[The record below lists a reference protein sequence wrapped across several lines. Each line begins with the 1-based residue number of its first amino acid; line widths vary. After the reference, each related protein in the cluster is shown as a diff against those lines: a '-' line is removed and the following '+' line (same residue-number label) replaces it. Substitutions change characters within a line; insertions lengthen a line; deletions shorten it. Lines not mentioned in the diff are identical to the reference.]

1 MKAKAWFTPRR
12 LKVIFYVNLLLIL
25 GLIGYRLYL
34 VYFEQDFST
43 LHAYQIDRVQ
53 EQLAGRSDLK
63 FAVVGNINN
72 SVGVFER
79 TMVPMI
85 NAAEPDLLVSAGN
98 AVSGGGEDKY
108 RALYRTLGHLD
119 MPYLLTVGEH
129 ETSTFG
135 SFHFYEHFG
144 PYFYSFKAGNSQFIF
159 LDTTD
164 SETYNFQLHWL
175 EEQLLD
181 PMPEHRFVF
190 LGNPFLQPQ
199 EKSPIDFAEDDY
211 LIDTPFGQQ
220 LATLFS
226 RHQVDAVFSAE
237 LHLFDRRTYKGVD
250 YITTGGAGGLVLNN
264 DTSFYHYVTV
274 EVAGDDV
281 SIDMHRLDIGQNQFM
296 KTLES
301 LWFFV
306 HSLFYVGHLNFL
318 LVLLV
323 LVALATRLYSAVFI
337 DRDYYPNFD
346 LDVTPFRQKTLRVLM
361 VTNNYLPF
369 IGGVPISIER
379 LRRGLVAL
387 GHKVLIVAP
396 SYRDQDPDENQEEVV
411 RLRSLVTLGK
421 KGEFRIANPVSRR
434 ASRAMKAFKP
444 DLVHIHHPFWLGW
457 FGLLWAKALRVPAV
471 YTYHTR
477 LEHYAHYVPLP
488 GPLFRNLMS
497 HSLVR
502 RFANRCAGVIVPT
515 QSAEEYLRVIG
526 VTTNLY
532 VQPTG
537 IDFERFQQRDDA
549 AAERLRND
557 LGIDRDATVFVSV
570 SRLSQE
576 KNIGFMIDALA
587 ELRQRGERPFHCLL
601 IGDGEEKDALQQR
614 IDQHQLSDC
623 VQLVGPVPP
632 DEMAIY
638 YQLGDAFIFAS
649 KSETQ
654 GMVILEAMAARL
666 PVVAVRSSG
675 IDDVVREG
683 YNGYKT
689 REDRNEWIDR
699 VQQLLENDREREQL
713 ADQALEF
720 ARDYAID
727 RFADDVAGI
736 YAHVLASE
744 ADRKGSKPRAGGQ

>member
-1 MKAKAWFTPRR
+1 MTIKGWFTPRR
-12 LKVIFYVNLLLIL
+12 LKFIFYINILLIL
-25 GLIGYRLYL
+25 SLVGYRIYL
-34 VYFEQDFST
+34 IYFEQDYSAV
-43 LHAYQIDRVQ
+43 HAHQIEAVQ
-53 EQLAGRSDLK
+53 EKLAGHSQLS

-79 TMVPMI
+79 TMIPII
-85 NAAEPDLLVSAGN
+85 NKTESDFLVSAGN

-108 RALYRTLGHLD
+108 RALYRSLSHLE
-119 MPYLLTVGEH
+119 MPYLLTVGEN
-129 ETSTFG
+129 ETSIFG

-164 SETYNFQLHWL
+164 PDAYEFQLYWL
-175 EEQLLD
+175 NQQLLD
-181 PMPEHRFVF
+181 DQPKHRFVF
-190 LGNPFLQPQ
+190 LGDALLKPMQ
-199 EKSPIDFAEDDY
+199 ETPVDFAEDY
-211 LIDTPFGQQ
+211 LADEAFGQQ
-220 LATLFS
+220 LQTIFS
-226 RHQVDAVFSAE
+226 RHQVTAVFSSD
-237 LHLFDRRTYKGVD
+237 LHLFDRQTHKGVE
-250 YITTGGAGGLVLNN
+250 YITTGGAGGLVINN

-274 EVAGDDV
+274 KVDGDDV
-281 SIDMHRLDIGQNQFM
+281 SIDMQRLDIGQNQFL

-318 LVLLV
+318 LVLFALM
-323 LVALATRLYSAVFI
+323 ALAIKLYTSVFV

-346 LDVTPFRQKTLRVLM
+346 LDVAPFRDKALRVMM

-387 GHKVLIVAP
+387 GHRVLIISP
-396 SYRDQDPDENQEEVV
+396 SYKDQDKNENKDEIV
-411 RLRSLVTLGK
+411 RLRSWVALGK
-421 KGEFRIANPVSRR
+421 SGEFRMANPISRR
-434 ASRAMKAFKP
+434 ARRAMMAFKP

-477 LEHYAHYVPLP
+477 LEHYSHYVPLP
-488 GPLFRNLMS
+488 GPLFRNLIS

-537 IDFERFQQRDDA
+537 IDFERFQQRDEKA
-549 AAERLRND
+549 VEKLRTD
-557 LGIDRDATVFVSV
+557 WGIAKDDCVFVSV
-570 SRLSQE
+570 SRLSKE
-576 KNIGFMIDALA
+576 KNIYFIIDALA
-587 ELRQRGERPFHCLL
+587 ALRRRSERSFHCLL
-601 IGDGEEKDALQQR
+601 IGDGEERDALQQR
-614 IDQHQLSDC
+614 IDDKSLSDC
-623 VQLVGPVPP
+623 VHLVGPVPP
-632 DEMAIY
+632 DEMALY
-638 YQLGDAFIFAS
+638 YQLGDAFVFAS

-683 YNGYKT
+683 YNGFKT
-689 REDRNEWIDR
+689 REDRNLWLEK
-699 VQQLLENDREREQL
+699 VQYLLENDDEREKL
-713 ADQALEF
+713 AYQALNF
-720 ARDYAID
+720 ARDFAID

-744 ADRKGSKPRAGGQ
+744 AERKRGDA

>member
-1 MKAKAWFTPRR
+1 MSKGRWLTPRR
-12 LKVIFYVNLLLIL
+12 LKYVFYITLMTIL
-25 GLIGYRLYL
+25 SLIGYRIYL
-34 VYFEQDFST
+34 IYFEQDFSAV
-43 LHAYQIDRVQ
+43 HAQQIERIQSD
-53 EQLAGRSDLK
+53 LAGDSQLS

-72 SVGVFER
+72 SIGIFER
-79 TMVPMI
+79 TLIPAI
-85 NAAEPDLLVSAGN
+85 NQSPAQFLVSAGN

-108 RALYRTLGHLD
+108 RALYRTLGQLT
-119 MPYLLTVGEH
+119 MPYLLTVGEN
-129 ETSTFG
+129 ESSVFG

-144 PYFYSFKAGNSQFIF
+144 PYFYAFKAGNSQFIF

-164 SETYNFQLHWL
+164 PDAYDFQLHWL
-175 EEQLLD
+175 KQQLLD
-181 PMPEHRFVF
+181 PQPSHRFVF
-190 LGNPFLQPQ
+190 LGDAMLKPN
-199 EKSPIDFAEDDY
+199 EESPVDFAEDY
-211 LIDTPFGQQ
+211 LVDEPFGEE
-220 LATLFS
+220 LMTLFS
-226 RHQVDAVFSAE
+226 RHQVTAVFSSDV
-237 LHLFDRRTYKGVD
+237 HLYDRQEHKGVQ
-250 YITTGGAGGLVLNN
+250 YIATGGAGGLVLNN
-264 DTSFYHYVTV
+264 DVSFYHYVTV
-274 EVAGDDV
+274 RVDGEAV
-281 SIDMHRLDIGQNQFM
+281 SIDMHRLDIGQNQFV

-306 HSLFYVGHLNFL
+306 HSIFYVGHLNFL
-318 LVLLV
+318 LVLL
-323 LVALATRLYSAVFI
+323 ALMAMAIKLYTSVFV

-346 LDVTPFRQKTLRVLM
+346 LDVEPFRNKALRVLM

-387 GHKVLIVAP
+387 GHKVMIVSP
-396 SYRDQDPDENQEEVV
+396 SYRDQDKNENRDEIV
-411 RLRSLVTLGK
+411 RLRSWVALGK
-421 KGEFRIANPVSRR
+421 SGEFRMANPISRR
-434 ASRAMKAFKP
+434 ARRAMMAFKP

-488 GPLFRNLMS
+488 GPLFRNLIS

-537 IDFERFQQRDDA
+537 IDFERFQQRDEA
-549 AAERLRND
+549 GVKRLRKDWNIAD
-557 LGIDRDATVFVSV
+557 DDQVFVSV
-570 SRLSQE
+570 SRLSKE

-587 ELRQRGERPFHCLL
+587 QLKRRSDRSFQCLL
-601 IGDGEEKDALQQR
+601 IGDGEEREALQQR
-614 IDQHQLSDC
+614 IDKKGLSDQ
-623 VQLVGPVPP
+623 VHLVGPVPP

-638 YQLGDAFIFAS
+638 YQLGDVFVFAS

-654 GMVILEAMAARL
+654 GMVILEAMAARM

-675 IDDVVREG
+675 IDDVVRDG
-683 YNGYKT
+683 YNGFKT
-689 REDRNEWIDR
+689 REDSAQWVERL
-699 VQQLLENDREREQL
+699 QYLLEHDDEREQL
-713 ADQALEF
+713 ADQALSF
-720 ARDYAID
+720 ARDFAID
-727 RFADDVAGI
+727 RFAEDVAGI

-744 ADRKGSKPRAGGQ
+744 ADRKGIKAPVEEK